1 MRMPAQAP
9 RCRAPGTG
17 IERARPTLMPIK
29 MRALPRSHDSEG
41 GPAPERVSHL
51 RCFIASGESL
61 RSEHE
66 CSDGELVS
74 RSRLRDAAAYG
85 ELVRRHERSIHRH
98 LLNLTGSREEARE
111 LAQEVFLKA
120 WQALPATESLDHVKA
135 WLYRIASNLAF
146 DLLRR
151 RKVVSFEA
159 IGDDDDAASADNGP
173 EQRLQTKQAMARLDA
188 ALAALPAELKEVI
201 LLREIEGLHYD
212 EISTALAIN
221 IGTVKSRLAR
231 ARAVLAERYQRANP

>member
-1 MRMPAQAP
+1 
-9 RCRAPGTG
+9 
-17 IERARPTLMPIK
+17 MPIK
-29 MRALPRSHDSEG
+29 MRALTRSHDSG
-41 GPAPERVSHL
+41 APERAL
-51 RCFIASGESL
+51 RLRRFIASGNSL

-74 RSRLRDAAAYG
+74 RSRQRDAAAYG

-120 WQALPATESLDHVKA
+120 WQALPSTESLDHVKA
-135 WLYRIASNLAF
+135 WLHRIASNLAF

-159 IGDDDDAASADNGP
+159 IGDEGDAASADEGP
-173 EQRLQTKQAMARLDA
+173 EKRLQTKQALARLHA
-188 ALAALPAELKEVI
+188 ALEALPAELREVI
-201 LLREIEGLHYD
+201 LLREVEGLHYD
-212 EISTALAIN
+212 EISTALDIN

-231 ARAVLAERYQRANP
+231 ARAVLSERYERVNS